1 MAMGGFLFFQMF
13 QLQTLLDSPVP
24 PSPISPL
31 DDENHDA
38 DADGKKASFEA
49 GGSKK
54 PTFAA
59 TTKMP
64 ATVPVAKVRENN
76 NNNSMW
82 ERRLTVC
89 CSLSQRRRS
98 SFRPSNIEGKRR

>member
-1 MAMGGFLFFQMF
+1 MF

-31 DDENHDA
+31 DDDA

-49 GGSKK
+49 GGLKK
-54 PTFAA
+54 PTSAA
-59 TTKMP
+59 TYKMP

-76 NNNSMW
+76 NNNSIVGTKTDG
-82 ERRLTVC
+82 L
-89 CSLSQRRRS
+89 L
-98 SFRPSNIEGKRR
+98 